1 VVSYR
6 AIKRCKI
13 VIVLLAAADGGVVA
27 MVLGNVF
34 YVAVGGVC
42 LLLLVGAVAVGY
54 CRCRWSS
61 HKRPTPPVA
70 RWTTHIRKRFNPL
83 EIRGNYS
90 ATSNNMRMV
99 HWPSFLHWQTFMNK
113 VNKLN
118 YVNLKASQC
127 CVTWLYFLIN
137 AQIYCG
143 RITRFHAC

>member
-1 VVSYR
+1 MVSYR

-99 HWPSFLHWQTFMNK
+99 HWPFVGGLLHLAQRGGDWAGPQPAQLPPRCTKCNSPPI
-113 VNKLN
+113 NG
-118 YVNLKASQC
+118 QC
-127 CVTWLYFLIN
+127 TSH
-137 AQIYCG
+137 
-143 RITRFHAC
+143 RIAV